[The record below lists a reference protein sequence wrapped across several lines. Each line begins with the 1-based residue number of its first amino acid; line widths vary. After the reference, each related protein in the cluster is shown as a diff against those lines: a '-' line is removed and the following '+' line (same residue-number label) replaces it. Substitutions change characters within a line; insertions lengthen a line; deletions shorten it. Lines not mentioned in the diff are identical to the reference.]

1 MSDGHAFTIR
11 KPNHTEALN
20 DPTNMSDS
28 FTEVS
33 SQSIFGRLGDAIKG
47 VLFGLVLIPVAIILL
62 FWNEGRAVKTAASLK
77 EGAAA
82 VVSVAADAVQPT
94 NEGKLIHLTGEATTA
109 ESVTD
114 PMFAVSQTAIR
125 LTRTVE
131 MYQWKEEKKSK
142 THKKLG
148 GGTETQTTYT
158 YTKHWSAQP
167 IHSSEFNQPA
177 DHQNPT
183 AMIADSL
190 VTTAGHVTLGKF
202 ILPASIVG
210 KLRGDQPLSP
220 TDADLKK
227 LPADL
232 QAKVKCAGDAFYVGA
247 HPVVPATAEVDPAAP
262 APAGADPAAPAV
274 GDQRVKFTVL
284 KPATFSILAR
294 QSGETLTAYPTKAG
308 REIERVEAGDV
319 PAVAMFQH
327 AEHENTLLAWGL
339 RLGGTILMA
348 LGIGLILRP
357 LATVADVM
365 PFLGDLVG
373 IGTAFAAVVVAVIIS
388 AVVIAVAW
396 FAVRPL
402 LSVALVAAAIGAF
415 VVGKKIA
422 GKKPA
427 TA

>member
-1 MSDGHAFTIR
+1 MPPPTEPYNYPTI
-11 KPNHTEALN
+11 
-20 DPTNMSDS
+20 MSDS
-28 FTEVS
+28 FTEIS

-47 VLFGLVLIPVAIILL
+47 VLFGLVLIPGSIVLL
-62 FWNEGRAVKTAASLK
+62 SWNEGRAVKTAASLK

-82 VVSVAADAVQPT
+82 VVSVAADAVLPT

-109 ESVTD
+109 ENVTD

-142 THKKLG
+142 THKKFG
-148 GGTETQTTYT
+148 GGTETQTTHT
-158 YTKHWSAQP
+158 YTKDWSAKL
-167 IHSSEFNQPA
+167 IHSTEFNQPA

-183 AMIADSL
+183 VMIADSL

-202 ILPASIVG
+202 NLPTTIVG
-210 KLRGDQPLSP
+210 KLRGDQPLP
-220 TDADLKK
+220 LIDADLKA

-232 QAKVKCAGDAFYVGA
+232 QAKVKCVGDAFYVGA
-247 HPVVPATAEVDPAAP
+247 HPVAPATVEADPAAP
-262 APAGADPAAPAV
+262 APAGADPAAPV
-274 GDQRVKFTVL
+274 IGDQRVKFTVL

-294 QSGETLTAYPTKAG
+294 QSGETLTVYPTKAG
-308 REIERVEAGDV
+308 REIERVEPGDV
-319 PAVAMFQH
+319 PAAAMFQH
-327 AEHENTLLAWGL
+327 AEHENTVLAWGL
-339 RLGGTILMA
+339 RLGGTLLMA

-357 LATVADVM
+357 LATVADVL

-373 IGTAFAAVVVAVIIS
+373 IGTTFAALVVAVITS

-402 LSVALVAAAIGAF
+402 LSVVLVVAAIGVF

-427 TA
+427 AAQ